1 MKRIIVM
8 VFGVIVAMAAFA
20 QTKTAAPA
28 PVVPATGPKITWE
41 NPKHDFGD
49 ITQGEVVEYTYKFT
63 NTGTEPLIITN
74 VSVSCG
80 CTIPKGYPR
89 DPIAVNGKGEIVIAF
104 NSTGKIGNNTK
115 VITIVSNAVNP
126 EAATVSFTT
135 NVLQKPATPQ

>member
-8 VFGVIVAMAAFA
+8 VFGVIVAVAAYA
-20 QTKTAAPA
+20 QTTAST
-28 PVVPATGPKITWE
+28 VPATGPKITWE
-41 NPKHDFGD
+41 QPKHDFGD
-49 ITQGEVVEYTYKFT
+49 ITQGDVVEHTYKFT

-80 CTIPKGYPR
+80 CTVPKGWPR
-89 DPIAVNGKGEIVIAF
+89 DPIAANGKGEIVIAF
-104 NSTGKIGNNTK
+104 NSTGKMGNNAK

-135 NVLQKPATPQ
+135 NVLAKPSTPQ